1 MLQLIVQ
8 LLTPGLAPRLVVHGA
23 RQRIAGAPWTDCDP
37 AEADQHKSRRNSRA
51 QLSVSMQTYCN
62 RCADAR
68 VRICRT
74 PRIHVKS
81 DAYCLGAQGEAMA
94 YQAAMMAEQERLAK
108 AQKRNFE
115 MASGSVG
122 GSDDERDTKEEAW
135 ASVFASTSAAGAESA
150 EEQRRRKLQRKT
162 ERRKEKAAA
171 AEANVANF
179 TAYVTGIPKEVVWTA
194 VQTLFSKAGEVRRVK
209 LYKDA
214 AGEPKGDG
222 LVTFATDAGL
232 QAALSRDWALFGDT
246 LTVSAAHLAEGDALR
261 LKAARRTD
269 DPPQVA
275 CLMMACLHADGMSAC
290 SC

>member
-1 MLQLIVQ
+1 
-8 LLTPGLAPRLVVHGA
+8 
-23 RQRIAGAPWTDCDP
+23 
-37 AEADQHKSRRNSRA
+37 
-51 QLSVSMQTYCN
+51 
-62 RCADAR
+62 
-68 VRICRT
+68 
-74 PRIHVKS
+74 
-81 DAYCLGAQGEAMA
+81 MA

-246 LTVSAAHLAEGDALR
+246 LTVSAAHLAEGDA
-261 LKAARRTD
+261 
-269 DPPQVA
+269 VA
-275 CLMMACLHADGMSAC
+275 CRC
-290 SC
+290 SPRRVHPLSHR

>member
-1 MLQLIVQ
+1 
-8 LLTPGLAPRLVVHGA
+8 
-23 RQRIAGAPWTDCDP
+23 
-37 AEADQHKSRRNSRA
+37 
-51 QLSVSMQTYCN
+51 
-62 RCADAR
+62 
-68 VRICRT
+68 
-74 PRIHVKS
+74 
-81 DAYCLGAQGEAMA
+81 MA
-94 YQAAMMAEQERLAK
+94 YQAAIKAEQERLAK

-171 AEANVANF
+171 AEANVGNF

-246 LTVSAAHLAEGDALR
+246 LTVSAAHFEARGAVPKEDWARVVLLTNLFSIEELGSCGDVR
-261 LKAARRTD
+261 LID
-269 DPPQVA
+269 YDCIGVP
-275 CLMMACLHADGMSAC
+275 MMIAYAGHMMTC
-290 SC
+290 